1 MNNGQYFCVISR
13 TGNKHLPNIETTV
26 YELYDEQ
33 PDQHIQFTYPWP
45 PVALVNAVIRVISAS
60 GSTSSVDNKF
70 SHMTCK
76 SAAINLDDNF
86 PSMNSPLHSHNNEH
100 NLFGSGANHKEEEMG
115 QESKAVNCRISA

>member
-1 MNNGQYFCVISR
+1 MTEQ

-45 PVALVNAVIRVISAS
+45 PVALVNAVIRVISA
-60 GSTSSVDNKF
+60 
-70 SHMTCK
+70 

-115 QESKAVNCRISA
+115 QESKAVNCRISARYGLTT